1 MHRQDACDPGLTL
14 FHAGP
19 FAPDRSVR
27 IHSPP
32 FARSVNIRIEHL
44 TKSFGPQKAVDD
56 ISFEVRPGEVLGFLG
71 PNGAGKTTTMKMICG
86 LSAPDAGLIEVGGR
100 NVNSDLHEVRR
111 RIGFLPENNPLYED
125 MPMLDYLYF
134 TARVQG
140 VEKGRIEQRVREMVD
155 VCGLSPEKH
164 KKIGELSKGYR
175 QRVGLAQAMV
185 HDPAVLILDEPTTGL
200 DPNQIV
206 EIRELIREVGRAKTV
221 IFSTHI
227 LPEVEATCDRI
238 LIINKGKIVADGAP
252 GMLRKQ
258 AQGKEVVRV
267 RIEDGQRDAIIGAL
281 ASLPSIELA
290 DPVAGSTNL
299 FDLQCRMAAQ
309 RDVFRL
315 CVDNGWVITEMRAIE
330 TRLEDVFRDL
340 TLN

>member
-1 MHRQDACDPGLTL
+1 M
-14 FHAGP
+14 
-19 FAPDRSVR
+19 
-27 IHSPP
+27 
-32 FARSVNIRIEHL
+32 NIRIEHL
-44 TKSFGPQKAVDD
+44 TKSYGAQKAVND

-86 LSAPDAGLIEVGGR
+86 LSAPDSGTIEVGGR
-100 NVNSDLHEVRR
+100 SVHSDLQSVRQQ
-111 RIGFLPENNPLYED
+111 IGFLPENNPLYED
-125 MPMLDYLYF
+125 MPVLDFLSF

-140 VEKGRIEQRVREMVD
+140 VEAGSIEQRIREMVG
-155 VCGLSPEKH
+155 VCGLGSEKH
-164 KKIGELSKGYR
+164 KKIGELSKGFR

-185 HDPAVLILDEPTTGL
+185 HDPQVLILDEPTTGL

-206 EIRELIREVGRAKTV
+206 EIRELIKEVGRAKTV

-238 LIINKGKIVADGAP
+238 LIIHNGRIVADGAP
-252 GMLRKQ
+252 GELRRQ
-258 AQGKEVVRV
+258 AQGREVLRA
-267 RIEDGQRDAIIGAL
+267 RIEDGSRDAIVTAL
-281 ASLPSIELA
+281 ATLPSIEMA
-290 DPVAGSTNL
+290 DPVAGSENL

-315 CVDNGWVITEMRAIE
+315 CVEKGWTLTELRTIE